1 MSNIVSGISYLRGDC
16 MKNPYPK
23 LLEDQD
29 IDNLIDLV
37 EIFLEFCD
45 DLLNRSIIT
54 QDQYLEITYQK
65 RKFLQQIHHEEQ
77 QSLSIY

>member
-1 MSNIVSGISYLRGDC
+1 